1 MSADPGG
8 SCALVDAARDE
19 RGGARG
25 RAASRQ
31 VGLAA
36 GAVVV
41 VVERDN
47 NGAVAVSAAD
57 HRPLPLKG

>member
-1 MSADPGG
+1 MSADHGG
-8 SCALVDAARDE
+8 TCTLVDAARDE

-31 VGLAA
+31 MGLAA

-41 VVERDN
+41 VEGDN
-47 NGAVAVSAAD
+47 NGAVAVAAAD